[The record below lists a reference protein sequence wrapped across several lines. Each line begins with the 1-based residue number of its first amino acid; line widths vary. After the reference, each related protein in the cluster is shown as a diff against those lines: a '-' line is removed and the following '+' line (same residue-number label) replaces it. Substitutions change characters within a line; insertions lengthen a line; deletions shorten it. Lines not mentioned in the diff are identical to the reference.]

1 MYNDTIKVAN
11 KIISYEDLFEIFS
24 KMQEKLLH
32 YQKINDIEEKKNRM
46 LEYNYQNWI
55 FKDNGSRLTFD
66 VNFTD
71 DTSVSFDNY
80 NNFISIFNNRL
91 NEIKYI
97 YVHYAINY
105 TVDLEGQK
113 SEWYNQHIN
122 MTIYEDR
129 MDIDVSLSS
138 KDDKINDIYELIKSK
153 ILNAPPKYDKVIQKK
168 STISTVVGLAIGFI
182 PSLIILTLLLFVP
195 AIRQIYA
202 MGYVVFPIASLVLAF
217 IIGGTIGSSV
227 LDKWYSS
234 INPEQKYAGYDTTN
248 YKSIYKDDIDSY
260 VKSSEILIGKNVNN
274 LTCRKNIISCYEK
287 YKKYIPYEIGVM
299 ILLSIIVLF
308 LGGI

>member
-46 LEYNYQNWI
+46 LEYNYQNWT

>member
-11 KIISYEDLFEIFS
+11 KIISYDDLFEIFS

-32 YQKINDIEEKKNRM
+32 YQKINEIEEKNNRM
-46 LEYNYQNWI
+46 LKYDYQNWT
-55 FKDNGSRLTFD
+55 FKDIGSTLKFY

-71 DTSVSFDNY
+71 DTSIHFDNY

-91 NEIKYI
+91 NEIKAI
-97 YVHYAINY
+97 YVYYNIDY

-113 SEWYNQHIN
+113 SEFYNQHIN
-122 MTIYEDR
+122 MCIYEDR
-129 MDIDVSLSS
+129 MEIDVSLSS

-182 PSLIILTLLLFVP
+182 PSLIILTLLIFSP

-202 MGYVVFPIASLVLAF
+202 MGYVVFPIASLILAF
-217 IIGGTIGSSV
+217 IIGGTIGSSI
-227 LDKWYSS
+227 LDKWYRS
-234 INPEQKYAGYDTTN
+234 INPAQKYVGYDTTN
-248 YKSIYKDDIDSY
+248 YKGIYKDDIDAY
-260 VKSSEILIGKNVNN
+260 VQSSEILIGKNVNN
-274 LTCRKNIISCYEK
+274 LTCRKNIISCYKK

-308 LGGI
+308 LK

>member
-32 YQKINDIEEKKNRM
+32 YQKINDIEEKKNKM
-46 LEYNYQNWI
+46 LEYNYQNWT

-168 STISTVVGLAIGFI
+168 GYNKYSGWISNRIYSFI
-182 PSLIILTLLLFVP
+182 NYFD
-195 AIRQIYA
+195 
-202 MGYVVFPIASLVLAF
+202 F
-217 IIGGTIGSSV
+217 IIIC
-227 LDKWYSS
+227 
-234 INPEQKYAGYDTTN
+234 TN
-248 YKSIYKDDIDSY
+248 YKTNICYGLCCFSNS
-260 VKSSEILIGKNVNN
+260 
-274 LTCRKNIISCYEK
+274 IISFSVYYWRNNWFFCT
-287 YKKYIPYEIGVM
+287 
-299 ILLSIIVLF
+299 
-308 LGGI
+308 

>member
-46 LEYNYQNWI
+46 LEYNYQNWT

-168 STISTVVGLAIGFI
+168 GTISTMVGLAIGFI

-195 AIRQIYA
+195 TIRQIYA

-248 YKSIYKDDIDSY
+248 YKSIYKDDIDGY

>member
-46 LEYNYQNWI
+46 LEYNYQNWT

-168 STISTVVGLAIGFI
+168 STISAVVGLAIGFI